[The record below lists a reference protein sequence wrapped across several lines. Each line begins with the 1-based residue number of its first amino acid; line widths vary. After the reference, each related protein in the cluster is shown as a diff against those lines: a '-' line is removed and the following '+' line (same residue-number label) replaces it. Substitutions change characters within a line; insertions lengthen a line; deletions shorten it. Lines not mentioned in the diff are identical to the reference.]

1 VRYIKTILLGALLI
15 ACIALPFAPVSAQSS
30 NPPVLA
36 TVVETIS
43 LYNAPSLN
51 AHVVGLLLAGQHWF
65 IEGIDS
71 TGGWVLVQITLSTS
85 GWTIR
90 RALSI
95 PGTVPVITGVRG
107 GGVFAFGTGTGQA
120 FTYIVVAGDTLGA
133 LALRFGTTVAILA
146 RINKITNPDLIFV
159 GQRLIIP

>member
-1 VRYIKTILLGALLI
+1 MRYVKAILVGALAI
-15 ACIALPFAPVSAQSS
+15 VCIAAPFTPASAQST

-43 LYNAPSLN
+43 LYNAPSIS
-51 AHVVGLLLAGQHWF
+51 AQVVGLLLAGQHWF
-65 IEGIDS
+65 IAGIDTS
-71 TGGWVLVQITLSTS
+71 GSWVLVQVTVSTS

-95 PGTVPVITGVRG
+95 PGTVPVISGVTGSG
-107 GGVFAFGTGTGQA
+107 TFAFSTGRR
-120 FTYIVVAGDTLGA
+120 FTYIVKAGDTLGA

-146 RINKITNPDLIFV
+146 RINKIVNPDLIFV
-159 GQRLIIP
+159 GQRLFIP